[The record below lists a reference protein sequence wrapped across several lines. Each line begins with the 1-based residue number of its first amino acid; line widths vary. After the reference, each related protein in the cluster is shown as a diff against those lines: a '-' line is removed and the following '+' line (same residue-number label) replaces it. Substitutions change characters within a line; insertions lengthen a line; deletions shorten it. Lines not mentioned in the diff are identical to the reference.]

1 MTTSTKPITQTKS
14 HKTLLGLK
22 TQSSVTPFRNS
33 AAVVCSWFIAGALEA
48 AGTRLNRFVDLSL
61 GVLLLSAAFVDFL

>member
-1 MTTSTKPITQTKS
+1 
-14 HKTLLGLK
+14 L
-22 TQSSVTPFRNS
+22 
-33 AAVVCSWFIAGALEA
+33 WFIAGALEA